1 MSNKVPQVETNQ
13 ASAGK
18 EKKPYERPRILST
31 EKLEVVAATCDGSK
45 AVFDGVSQCGT
56 ISPLNS

>member
-1 MSNKVPQVETNQ
+1 MLKSDTQQNDDNQ
-13 ASAGK
+13 PADIGK
-18 EKKPYERPRILST
+18 KTYKKPAILSV

-45 AVFDGVSQCGT
+45 TVFTGLDDCGT

>member
-1 MSNKVPQVETNQ
+1 MVKRDPGKHGGNKPADN
-13 ASAGK
+13 S
-18 EKKPYERPRILST
+18 KKSWQKPAILSV

-45 AVFDGVSQCGT
+45 TVFTGLDTCGT